1 MNLLQFLLLKNVEYM
16 NYLVP
21 IITSISIISCIIN
34 YIINPG
40 IIYSDTNNNEKLY
53 CGSCKF
59 LYPYTNKKM
68 IHCFFCNIC
77 VCNYDHHCGVI
88 GKCVGKYNINSDE
101 KNNRPN
107 GLVGYDNTL
116 TRCGSRVRTSVWS
129 DFFYINQSIYT
140 YIKESV

>member
-40 IIYSDTNNNEKLY
+40 IIYSDSNNNEKLY

-88 GKCVGKYNINSDE
+88 GKCVGEYNIIIFMILNLCGFAFFIVLIIIIF
-101 KNNRPN
+101 N
-107 GLVGYDNTL
+107 LI
-116 TRCGSRVRTSVWS
+116 TR
-129 DFFYINQSIYT
+129 
-140 YIKESV
+140 

>member
-40 IIYSDTNNNEKLY
+40 IIYSDLNNNEKLY

-88 GKCVGKYNINSDE
+88 GKCVGKYNIIIFMILNLSGFAFFIVLIIIIF
-101 KNNRPN
+101 N
-107 GLVGYDNTL
+107 LI
-116 TRCGSRVRTSVWS
+116 TR
-129 DFFYINQSIYT
+129 
-140 YIKESV
+140 